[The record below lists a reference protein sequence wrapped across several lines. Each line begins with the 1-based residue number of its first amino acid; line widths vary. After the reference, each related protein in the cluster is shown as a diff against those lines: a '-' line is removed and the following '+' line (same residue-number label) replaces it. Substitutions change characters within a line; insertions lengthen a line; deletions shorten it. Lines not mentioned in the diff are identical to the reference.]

1 MVYLHKQTICPN
13 ETCSNG
19 CSAILI
25 DRDHLIT
32 AAHCIEMIDPIDIIL
47 IAGAHNLSS
56 TTETAMRQLRTIKQI
71 FFHPQYN
78 SLTIE
83 NNIAV
88 LRVNTS
94 FIFTKYVQPACLSD
108 DEIQSNNEVIVISW
122 GGEQLRGTSNKILKQ
137 IYTTVVN
144 NCNFY
149 WPLYDTNRQLCV
161 SNAISSNSACH
172 DNESGAIFTLRRGQY
187 VVDGIA
193 SYVKECNTKGKG
205 HKPVVYTRIS
215 TFKTWINQIV
225 ELKDIK

>member
-94 FIFTKYVQPACLSD
+94 FIFTKYVQPTCLSD
-108 DEIQSNNEVIVISW
+108 DEIQSNKEVIVISW

-161 SNAISSNSACH
+161 SDVISSNSACH
-172 DNESGAIFTLRRGQY
+172 NNEIGAILTL
-187 VVDGIA
+187 
-193 SYVKECNTKGKG
+193 
-205 HKPVVYTRIS
+205 
-215 TFKTWINQIV
+215 
-225 ELKDIK
+225 